1 MRKLLMLLTLVACG
15 SEREI
20 TPVGGGQ
27 GSVDVPAGNGETL
40 TFNEVK
46 PVIQTYCTPCH
57 ASDAFTKSSTGWF
70 QSAAPARV
78 KNLTMPPPSS
88 TQGKGLSA
96 NDRQKL
102 LNFK

>member
-1 MRKLLMLLTLVACG
+1 MRFILMLVLLVSCG

-27 GSVDVPAGNGETL
+27 PVETPSGGETL

-46 PVIQTYCTPCH
+46 PVIQTYCAPCH
-57 ASDAFTKSSTGWF
+57 SSDAFIKSSTGWF
-70 QSAAPARV
+70 QSAAPTRV

-96 NDRQKL
+96 ADRQKL